1 MTHGS
6 MPFKIAVVYYSRHGL
21 LVTLANI
28 IAAGARKVRP
38 IKQHLACCVNRLEIV
53 DILHSGAWC

>member
-1 MTHGS
+1 

-38 IKQHLACCVNRLEIV
+38 IKQHLACCLNCLEIV
-53 DILHSGAWC
+53 AILHLGAWC